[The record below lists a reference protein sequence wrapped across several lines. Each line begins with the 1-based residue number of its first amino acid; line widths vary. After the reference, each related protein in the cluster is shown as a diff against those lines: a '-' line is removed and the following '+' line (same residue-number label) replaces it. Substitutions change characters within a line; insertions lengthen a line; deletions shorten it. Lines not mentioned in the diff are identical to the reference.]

1 MSTLDKS
8 TGNKISQLQSYIAGD
23 RNMFVFLEN
32 SENSEIIKKNKVINF
47 LVKLNKIGYGF
58 DNAYTLFQYT
68 KDDFKR
74 FKSEFIELIDNS
86 TKDGMILRKTF
97 GSSEELTDYTSEE
110 WIAILAQYSIT
121 YGWTDQ
127 YSNIFLNSAVDV
139 LDKYVGSLSKE
150 ISDITE
156 SETKIMTICNRS
168 DLELLIGNIVES
180 PVVLRSQQIKTLESV
195 PVEILA
201 NVCKDSKI
209 TIKETL
215 IKVMSLMSSIHLDFP
230 LLKTAT
236 DVLRYIVSVYA
247 HDPLEGQLLKHD
259 LKSVKLRIPSSAR
272 KMLLRNLELIAF
284 NQNIRSDVPFSGPK
298 YLTEDMFTYEMFW
311 KRLDKYLRYEK
322 AIKAR
327 AKFPNYT
334 KAIDLLYDGDRSWTF
349 NGRFSKAK
357 SELNY
362 NKAIKIAA
370 ERPGFLMR
378 NLMEFLR
385 MTKNVKLPVKIDS
398 KVKSK
403 PVRNSFQ
410 DALSGISKEK
420 IDPVFDSVQKDASK
434 YLKSEKFSELL
445 NKNLNVKLAWQLLEN
460 LKDESNFKSVNSRVV
475 QGITIK
481 YSTPFPGLNR
491 DLTELVRKQILKSI
505 KFKLRNKNEKLGN
518 VYIDDDSKKY
528 RLQYSGRSSTEISF
542 AGEFLSPGSELSISD
557 IIKDKDIDDV
567 CLRLG
572 VMWRGLSNNQ
582 SFDIDHNVKVDHTH
596 DVFYGNPVLKRNND
610 ILISSSGD
618 ITSCGG
624 PTSKFSTELID
635 IDLAKCAKHNIKELY
650 NSLIM
655 FSGGITLGETET
667 YLFFSIID
675 KKNRKMRTNVEV
687 DLSKTDYAIRIDPNN
702 IDKTGSYIGVNFN
715 FEEDKILVLCAPI
728 KNSDNAYSN
737 VKSNKPL
744 FDNAIKQFDK
754 HLSIGYALKK
764 SIKSTQFVELLRANI
779 IISRKSREELGI
791 SEDVLLIHP
800 GREMEEINKIIM

>member
-1 MSTLDKS
+1 MSTLDTS
-8 TGNKISQLQSYIAGD
+8 TSNKISQLQSYISGD

-47 LVKLNKIGYGF
+47 LIKLNKIGYGF

-68 KDDFKR
+68 KLDFKR

-86 TKDGMILRKTF
+86 TKDGMIFRKTF
-97 GSSEELTDYTSEE
+97 GSSEKLTEYTTEE
-110 WIAILAQYSIT
+110 WSAILAQYSIT

-127 YSNIFLNSAVDV
+127 YSNIFLNSAVDT

-156 SETKIMTICNRS
+156 SETKIMTIGNRS

-201 NVCKDSKI
+201 NVCKNSKI

-236 DVLRYIVSVYA
+236 DVLRYVVSVYA

-322 AIKAR
+322 AVKTR
-327 AKFPNYT
+327 VKYPHYT
-334 KAIDLLYDGDRSWTF
+334 KSIDLLYDGDRSWTF

-357 SELNY
+357 SEMNFD
-362 NKAIKIAA
+362 KAIRIAA
-370 ERPGFLMR
+370 ERPGFMMR

-385 MTKNVKLPVKIDS
+385 MTKGVKSPVK
-398 KVKSK
+398 V
-403 PVRNSFQ
+403 
-410 DALSGISKEK
+410 GSKEK
-420 IDPVFDSVQKDASK
+420 IKKVNNAFQNALSGVNKEEIKPIYNSVQIDASEF
-434 YLKSEKFSELL
+434 LISDEFSNIL
-445 NKNLNVKLAWQLLEN
+445 NNNLNVKLAWQLLEN
-460 LKDESNFKSVNSRVV
+460 LKDENIFESVSSRTV

-481 YSTPFPGLNR
+481 YSTPFPGLNK
-491 DLTELVRKQILKSI
+491 DLTKLVRKQILKSI
-505 KFKLRNKNEKLGN
+505 KYKLKNKNKNLGN
-518 VYIDDDSKKY
+518 VFIDDDSKNY

-557 IIKDKDIDDV
+557 IIKDKNIDDV
-567 CLRLG
+567 YLRLG
-572 VMWRGLSNNQ
+572 VMWRGLQNNQ
-582 SFDIDHNVKVDHTH
+582 SFDIDHNVKVDNQH
-596 DVFYGNPVLKRNND
+596 DVYYGSPDLRYNNE
-610 ILISSSGD
+610 IVISSSGD

-624 PTSKFSTELID
+624 PDSKFSTELID
-635 IDLAKCAKHNIKELY
+635 VNLGLCTKHNVTEFY

-655 FSGGITLGETET
+655 YAGKFSLGETES

-675 KKNRKMRTNVEV
+675 KKNRKMGTRLEV
-687 DLSKTDYAIRIDPNN
+687 DLSKTDYAIRIDPDN
-702 IDKTGSYIGVNFN
+702 IDKTGSYIGVNFDLK
-715 FEEDKILVLCAPI
+715 EDKISVLCAPI
-728 KNSDNAYSN
+728 KNSDGTYSN
-737 VKSNKPL
+737 AKSN
-744 FDNAIKQFDK
+744 NASFAKAIMDFDK

-764 SIKSTQFVELLRANI
+764 SIKREQMTTLQIANTV
-779 IISRKSREELGI
+779 ISRKSREELGI
-791 SEDVLLIHP
+791 SKDVTLIHP